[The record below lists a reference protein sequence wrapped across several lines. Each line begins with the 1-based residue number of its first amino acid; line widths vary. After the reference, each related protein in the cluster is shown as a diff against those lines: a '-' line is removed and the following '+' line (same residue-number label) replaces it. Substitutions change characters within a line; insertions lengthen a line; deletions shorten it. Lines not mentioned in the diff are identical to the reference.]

1 MLGPLR
7 FAHLLAILLLVGFC
21 ARLAYV
27 LGQAASDPA
36 FALPILD
43 GAYYVEWA
51 RSLAEG
57 RAGPLGGH
65 PGESGNAFYLA
76 PLYPLF
82 LAGFMRVF
90 GENYALI
97 YYAQQLLMILSAAFI
112 GLAGRRLSGEWAGLA
127 AAALWLAYHPSMFFA
142 SRPVGEAL
150 AIVLLAGA
158 LLLRSRPVPQ
168 SAGLAGLL
176 CGVATLARPNLL
188 LVAVAWTLDGLSRR
202 RWKCAGLIV
211 AGVVVALLPTLAR
224 NLAVSGHPVPVSA
237 NGGMT
242 LYHGNAPGARGI
254 GWFARGLSGR
264 LSEQQAEATRLA
276 AFFEGREVDAVE
288 ADRWWGRRAVRARL
302 DDPGGSL
309 QLVARRLALIF
320 SNEELSLDYAPA
332 LDVRPWRWLAPVP
345 FALLIGL
352 AGAGLFL
359 CGVAGSGERTV
370 WGAAAACAFTPL
382 AFYVSSRY
390 RLPLAA
396 VLCIPAGAGLAA
408 LASREFA
415 PWRRGA
421 ALAIV
426 AAIVVLSVF
435 SPTGGLDGTSEA
447 AARANRAAAWMK
459 TGNPVRAE
467 ADLKRALEIDPD
479 SVPALARLAALL
491 EGEGRGAEVD
501 EYYRRALAE
510 HPATP
515 AERWTDTVLGRVGAG
530 DLPAAGRAAERARR
544 DGVELDPELLERIEE
559 AIEGAKTR

>member
-1 MLGPLR
+1 
-7 FAHLLAILLLVGFC
+7 
-21 ARLAYV
+21 
-27 LGQAASDPA
+27 
-36 FALPILD
+36 
-43 GAYYVEWA
+43 VEWA

-57 RAGPLGGH
+57 RAAPLGGH
-65 PGESGNAFYLA
+65 PGESGSAFYLA

-82 LAGFMRVF
+82 LAGIMRVF

-97 YYAQQLLMILSAAFI
+97 YYAQQLLMILAAAFF
-112 GLAGRRLSGEWAGLA
+112 GVAGRRLSGEWAGLA

-158 LLLRSRPVPQ
+158 LLLRSRPAPK

-202 RWKCAGLIV
+202 RWKCAALIV
-211 AGVVVALLPTLAR
+211 AGVVVALLPTLSR

-254 GWFARGLSGR
+254 GWFAQGLSGR
-264 LSEQQAEATRLA
+264 LSEQQLEATRLA
-276 AFFEGREVDAVE
+276 TFFEGREVDAVE
-288 ADRWWGRRAVRARL
+288 ADRWWGRRAIRARL

-309 QLVARRLALIF
+309 QLVGRRLALIV

-359 CGVAGSGERTV
+359 RGFAGSGDRTV
-370 WGAAAACAFTPL
+370 WGAAAACAFTPI

-396 VLCIPAGAGLAA
+396 VLCIPAGAGLAG
-408 LASREFA
+408 LASRGF
-415 PWRRGA
+415 PPRRRGIALAIAA
-421 ALAIV
+421 ALA
-426 AAIVVLSVF
+426 VLSVV

-479 SVPALARLAALL
+479 SVPALRRLAALL
-491 EGEGRGAEVD
+491 ESEGRGAEVD
-501 EYYRRALAE
+501 EYYQRALDE

-515 AERWTDTVLGRVGAG
+515 AERWTHILLGRVAAG
-530 DLPAAGRAAERARR
+530 DLPAARRAAEQARR
-544 DGVELDPELLERIEE
+544 EGVALDPGLLERIEE
-559 AIEGAKTR
+559 AIEGAKAR